1 MPFPYTQDLRHCFE
15 PSLRAQ
21 DLARTAPTLAR
32 LKAVVGS
39 GQYAF
44 LDQPDRRDDLA
55 AIREAAARFDGFDTV
70 LLLGTGG
77 SSLGARTLAALVD
90 GGLGLW
96 KRGGRRL
103 VVAENVDP
111 FGFEKLLAAVDLKS
125 TGVLAISKSG
135 GTAETLAQLHALL
148 PHLAASVGAAKIA
161 KHVTIVTEPTDN
173 ALRRIADRFALPT
186 LPHPP
191 TLGGRY
197 SVLSAVGLLPACLL
211 GLDIE
216 ALRAGAAQARDAAL
230 AEPETSLP
238 AHGAALAVALAAQ
251 GHTQTVFCAYADILG
266 PFGQWYAQ
274 LWAESLGKGGKGT
287 TPLRAVGTV
296 DQHSQLQLWLDGP
309 ADKLFTIVSQT
320 SRDKGPRYDAATL
333 ADPALGYLAGR
344 TMGDILD
351 VAARATAET
360 LARRGRPVR
369 LMHVETLDE
378 TSLGALLM
386 HFMLETVIA
395 ADLFGIEPY
404 EQPAVEEGKI
414 LARRYLQG
422 MAPQASDAS

>member
-1 MPFPYTQDLRHCFE
+1 M
-15 PSLRAQ
+15 
-21 DLARTAPTLAR
+21 LA
-32 LKAVVGS
+32 S
-39 GQYAF
+39 
-44 LDQPDRRDDLA
+44 
-55 AIREAAARFDGFDTV
+55 
-70 LLLGTGG
+70 
-77 SSLGARTLAALVD
+77 LVD

-96 KRGGRRL
+96 PLGGRRL

-111 FGFEKLLAAVDLKS
+111 FGFEKLLASIDFAK

-135 GTAETLAQLHALL
+135 GTVETLAQLHALL
-148 PHLAASVGAAKIA
+148 PHLAARVGEAKIA
-161 KHVTIVTEPTDN
+161 EHVTVVTEPADN
-173 ALRRIADRFALPT
+173 ALRRLADRFGLPT

-216 ALRAGAAQARDAAL
+216 ALRNGARLARDAAL
-230 AEPETSLP
+230 AAPETSLP
-238 AHGAALAVALAAQ
+238 AQGAALAVALAEQ
-251 GHTQTVFCAYADILG
+251 GHTQTVFCAYADALG

-274 LWAESLGKGGKGT
+274 LWAESLGKGGNGT

-309 ADKLFTIVSQT
+309 ADKLFTIVSQA
-320 SRDKGPRYDAATL
+320 SRDQGQRYDAALL
-333 ADPALGYLAGR
+333 ADPTLAYLAGR

-369 LMHVETLDE
+369 LMHVEKLDE
-378 TSLGALLM
+378 TSFGALLM

-422 MAPQASDAS
+422 MAPQGSDAS

>member
-1 MPFPYTQDLRHCFE
+1 MSFPYTQDLRHSFE
-15 PSLRAQ
+15 PSLRAA

-32 LKAVVGS
+32 LKAAVGT
-39 GQYAF
+39 GRYAF

-55 AIREAAARFDGFDTV
+55 AIREAAARFANFDTI

-96 KRGGRRL
+96 PRGGRRL

-111 FGFEKLLAAVDLKS
+111 FGFEKLLATLDLGA
-125 TGVLAISKSG
+125 TGILAISKSG
-135 GTAETLAQLHALL
+135 GTAETLAQLHGLL
-148 PHLAASVGAAKIA
+148 PHLAARVGTAEIA
-161 KHVTIVTEPTDN
+161 KHVAVVTEPADN
-173 ALRRIADRFALPT
+173 ALRRLAGRFALPT

-216 ALRAGAAQARDAAL
+216 ALRDGARQARDAAL
-230 AEPETSLP
+230 GAPETSLP
-238 AHGAALAVALAAQ
+238 AQGAALAVALAAQ
-251 GHTQTVFCAYADILG
+251 GHTQSVLCAYADALG
-266 PFGQWYAQ
+266 PFGQWYSQ
-274 LWAESLGKGGKGT
+274 LWAESLGKDGKGT

-309 ADKLFTIVSQT
+309 ADKLFTIVSQA
-320 SRDKGPRYDAATL
+320 SRDKGPRYSEAAL
-333 ADPALGYLAGR
+333 GDPALAYLAGR

-386 HFMLETVIA
+386 HFMLETAIA

-422 MAPQASDAS
+422 MA

>member
-1 MPFPYTQDLRHCFE
+1 MTLPYTQDLRHCLA
-15 PSLRAQ
+15 PALRDK
-21 DLARTAPTLAR
+21 DLARTSPTLAR
-32 LKAVVGS
+32 LKAAVGL

-44 LDQPDRRDDLA
+44 LDQPDRHDDLA
-55 AIREAAARFDGFDTV
+55 AIRAAATRFDGFDTI

-77 SSLGARTLAALVD
+77 SSLGARMLASLVD

-96 KRGGRRL
+96 PLGGRRL

-111 FGFEKLLAAVDLKS
+111 FGFEKLLASIDFAK

-135 GTAETLAQLHALL
+135 GTVETLAQLHALL
-148 PHLAASVGAAKIA
+148 PHLAARVGEAKIA
-161 KHVTIVTEPTDN
+161 EHVTVVTEPADN
-173 ALRRIADRFALPT
+173 ALRRLADRFGLPT

-216 ALRAGAAQARDAAL
+216 ALRNGARLARDAAL
-230 AEPETSLP
+230 AAPETSLP
-238 AHGAALAVALAAQ
+238 AQGAALSVALAEQ
-251 GHTQTVFCAYADILG
+251 GHTQTVFCAYADALG

-274 LWAESLGKGGKGT
+274 LWAESLGKGGNGT

-309 ADKLFTIVSQT
+309 ADKLFTIVSQA
-320 SRDKGPRYDAATL
+320 SRDQGQRYDAALL
-333 ADPALGYLAGR
+333 ADPTLAYLAGR

-369 LMHVETLDE
+369 LMHVEKLDE

-422 MAPQASDAS
+422 MAPQGSDAS